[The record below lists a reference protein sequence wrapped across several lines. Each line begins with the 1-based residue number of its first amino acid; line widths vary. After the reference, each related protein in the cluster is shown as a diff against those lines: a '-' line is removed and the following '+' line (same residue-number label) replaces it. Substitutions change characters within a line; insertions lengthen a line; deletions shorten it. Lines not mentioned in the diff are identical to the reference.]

1 MPLADLDTR
10 LLRLARTRGHSPG
23 LERAAAT
30 YSLLGEHGA
39 GWIALGLGSAAL
51 GHPGQRRC
59 WLQGAGI
66 VAVSYLANQAVKFA
80 VRRSRPQLPDLPP
93 LSPTVT
99 QLSFPSAHSTTAFAG
114 ARAYSRCMP
123 GAPLYALA
131 VLLAASRP
139 YLGVH
144 YPSDVIAG
152 AALGTSIA
160 SALQR

>member
-1 MPLADLDTR
+1 MPLADLDMR
-10 LLRLARTRGHSPG
+10 LLRLARTRAHDPR
-23 LERAAAT
+23 LERAAAA

-39 GWIALGLGSAAL
+39 GWIALGLGGAAL
-51 GHPGQRRC
+51 GGSARRAC
-59 WLQGAGI
+59 WLRGVGI
-66 VAVSYLANQAVKFA
+66 VALSYLANQAVKFA
-80 VRRSRPQLPDLPP
+80 VRRPRPHLPDLPP
-93 LSPTVT
+93 LTPTIT

-123 GAPLYALA
+123 GVPLYALA

-152 AALGTSIA
+152 AVLGTSIA
-160 SALQR
+160 SALRR